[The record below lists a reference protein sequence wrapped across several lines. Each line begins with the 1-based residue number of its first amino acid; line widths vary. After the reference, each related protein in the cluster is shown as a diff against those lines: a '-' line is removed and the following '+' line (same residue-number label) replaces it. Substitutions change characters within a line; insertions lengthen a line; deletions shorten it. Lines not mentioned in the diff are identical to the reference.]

1 VALAHSLINAR
12 QPMGF
17 SQNIKI
23 GFRERDLVW
32 LKLREIGTLLSPPA
46 KAVEN

>member
-1 VALAHSLINAR
+1 VALAHSLINAK
-12 QPMGF
+12 QPMDF

-32 LKLREIGTLLSPPA
+32 LKPGEIGTLLSPPA
-46 KAVEN
+46 KAGGN